1 MARALGFFL
10 LCAAAL
16 GHGGSARTQA
26 GQGGAQITI
35 VPFGSTGRPDV
46 GPEGGPTTESDRAR
60 RHTWEIWWSYNR
72 EYYLAQRAR
81 GAVLTG
87 VRALDDKK
95 QRADLREGRLI
106 DLLLVALEDKDKDVR
121 SSAAVA
127 LGKFGLSKGVRG
139 ALERRMGSPPE
150 GWPDVREGAIYG
162 TGLLGLGENRRF
174 LDVVAWD
181 KDRPAREQSIAL
193 TGLMMDGTAES
204 ADLLVQHAKYF
215 HASSKSGPEQPPARA
230 EQERRRFAAHLLG
243 FVEARGY
250 DDFLWQVASGGR
262 AWGVG
267 EQAMAITALG
277 RRRAKTYKGPMF
289 RLLYEKGSDRNLA
302 RSAAIALGMMIDHGD
317 AEDLRRLAQ
326 FVRDSRA
333 DTIAQN
339 FGVMSLG
346 QIGGETSVELL
357 KDLLRVFGDEEDRA
371 FVYLALGLC
380 GIRSAA
386 ARDIL
391 LAEYHRADTDVE
403 QGVLALACGIAKVKD
418 AVPLTVQALESPR
431 KRDTQGL
438 GARGR
443 FAGWAALG
451 LGFHG
456 DGRGLPP
463 VRKLLERNNDPFVC
477 EQAAIAVSL
486 LQRSAAVR
494 ELMAILKDA
503 GTLHAKAAIVVALG
517 VLPEPTPAAVDALV
531 SVYEDDSMPNTVRA
545 LAICALGALA
555 EPRPVPVS
563 ALLVRNYNYFVR
575 CLALDEIASYL

>member
-1 MARALGFFL
+1 MARTLGLLF

-16 GHGGSARTQA
+16 AHGGSARTQP

-35 VPFGSTGRPDV
+35 VPFAGTGRPDV

-72 EYYLAQRAR
+72 EYYLARRAR
-81 GAVLTG
+81 GAPVTG
-87 VRALDDKK
+87 VRALDDRK

-106 DLLLVALEDKDKDVR
+106 DLLLHAIEDKDKDVR

-127 LGKFGLSKGVRG
+127 LGKFGVSKGIRR
-139 ALERRMGSPPE
+139 ALERHISSPPE
-150 GWPDVREGAIYG
+150 GWPDVREGSIYG
-162 TGLLGLGENRRF
+162 TALLGLGENRRF
-174 LDVVAWD
+174 LDTIAWD
-181 KDRPAREQSIAL
+181 KDRPTREQSIAL
-193 TGLMMDGTAES
+193 TGLMMDGTQES
-204 ADLLVQHAKYF
+204 ADLLVQHARYF
-215 HASSKSGPEQPPARA
+215 HTSSKSGPEQPPARA

-243 FVEARGY
+243 FVEASGY

-277 RRRAKTYKGPMF
+277 RRRAKAYKEPLF
-289 RLLYEKGSDRNLA
+289 RMLYGRGSDRNLA
-302 RSAAIALGMMIDHGD
+302 RSAAIALGMMLGPDET
-317 AEDLRRLAQ
+317 EDLGRLAR

-346 QIGGETSVELL
+346 QVGGETSVGLL
-357 KDLLRVFGDEEDRA
+357 KDLLRAFADEEDRA

-380 GIRSAA
+380 GVRSEA

-391 LAEYHRADTDVE
+391 LAEYHRADTEVE
-403 QGVLALACGIAKVKD
+403 QGVLALACGIAKVEE
-418 AVPLTVQALESPR
+418 AVPLTVRALESPR
-431 KRDTQGL
+431 KRDTEGL

-443 FAGWAALG
+443 FAGWAALA

-463 VRKLLERNNDPFVC
+463 VRKLLERNNDPFVR

-486 LQRSAAVR
+486 LLRSAAVP

-503 GTLHAKAAIVVALG
+503 GTLHAKAAVVVALG
-517 VLPEPTPAAVDALV
+517 LLPEPTPAAVDALA
-531 SVYEDDSMPNTVRA
+531 SVYRDDSMPNTVRA